1 MMYMSKKVLA
11 LAVALLLCV
20 CMVACGADNGDGGA
34 STTTTTS
41 ATTTTTT
48 QSDLETYKVT
58 VKTENGEPVVGVMVQ
73 LCKDLCV
80 PTVTDAN
87 GVATWQTAEDT
98 YKVSFLPNQ
107 TTLEAYT
114 VEENYYFDGDAKEMV
129 ITLKAA
135 E

>member
-1 MMYMSKKVLA
+1 MNTGKKLLA
-11 LAVALLLCV
+11 LAVALMLCV
-20 CMVACGADNGDGGA
+20 CMAACGADNGDGGA

-48 QSDLETYKVT
+48 QSAQEIYKVT
-58 VKTENGEPVVGVMVQ
+58 VKTENGEPVVGVLVQ
-73 LCKDLCV
+73 ICKDLCV

-87 GVATWQTAEDT
+87 GVATWQTVEDT

-107 TTLEAYT
+107 TTLEGYT

-135 E
+135 A

>member
-1 MMYMSKKVLA
+1 MMNTGKKIFA
-11 LAVALLLCV
+11 LAIALMLCV
-20 CMVACGADNGDGGA
+20 GAVACGADNGDGGA

-41 ATTTTTT
+41 AATTTTT
-48 QSDLETYKVT
+48 QSAQEIYKVT
-58 VKTENGEPVVGVMVQ
+58 VKTENGEPVVGVLVQ
-73 LCKDLCV
+73 ICKDQCM

-107 TTLEAYT
+107 TVLEGYT
-114 VEENYYFDGDAKEMV
+114 VEENYYFDGNAKEMV

-135 E
+135 A

>member
-1 MMYMSKKVLA
+1 MNTVKKLSVFCLVLCLTLCLTA
-11 LAVALLLCV
+11 CVA
-20 CMVACGADNGDGGA
+20 GGGEGTDGGSTTTTA
-34 STTTTTS
+34 STTTTTAS
-41 ATTTTTT
+41 NL
-48 QSDLETYKVT
+48 STYTVT
-58 VKTENGEPVVGVMVQ
+58 VKTESGEPMVGVMVQ
-73 LCKDLCV
+73 ICKDLCV

-87 GVATWQTAEDT
+87 GVATWQAVEDT

-107 TTLEAYT
+107 TTLEGYD

>member
-1 MMYMSKKVLA
+1 MNMVKKLSVFCLVLCLTLC
-11 LAVALLLCV
+11 LAACVA
-20 CMVACGADNGDGGA
+20 GGEDTDGGSTTTTA
-34 STTTTTS
+34 STTTTTAS
-41 ATTTTTT
+41 NL
-48 QSDLETYKVT
+48 STYTVT

-73 LCKDLCV
+73 ICKELCV

-87 GVATWQTAEDT
+87 GVATWQTVEDT

-107 TTLEAYT
+107 TTLEGYA

>member
-1 MMYMSKKVLA
+1 MNMVKKLSVFCLVLCLTLC
-11 LAVALLLCV
+11 LAACVA
-20 CMVACGADNGDGGA
+20 GSEDTDGGSTTTTA
-34 STTTTTS
+34 STTTTTAS
-41 ATTTTTT
+41 NL
-48 QSDLETYKVT
+48 STYTVT

-73 LCKDLCV
+73 ICKELCV

-87 GVATWQTAEDT
+87 GVATWQTVEDT

-107 TTLEAYT
+107 TTLEGYA

>member
-1 MMYMSKKVLA
+1 MNTVKKLSVFCLVLCLTLC
-11 LAVALLLCV
+11 LAACVA
-20 CMVACGADNGDGGA
+20 GGEDTDGGSTTTTA
-34 STTTTTS
+34 STTTTTAS
-41 ATTTTTT
+41 NL
-48 QSDLETYKVT
+48 STYTVT

-73 LCKDLCV
+73 ICKELCV

-87 GVATWQTAEDT
+87 GVATWQTVEDT

-107 TTLEAYT
+107 TALEGYA

>member
-1 MMYMSKKVLA
+1 MNMVKKLSVFCLVLCLTLC
-11 LAVALLLCV
+11 LAACVA
-20 CMVACGADNGDGGA
+20 GGGEDTDGGSTTTTA
-34 STTTTTS
+34 STTTTTAS
-41 ATTTTTT
+41 NL
-48 QSDLETYKVT
+48 STYTVT

-73 LCKDLCV
+73 ICKELCV

-87 GVATWQTAEDT
+87 GVATWQTVEDT

-107 TTLEAYT
+107 TTLEGYA

>member
-1 MMYMSKKVLA
+1 MNMVKKLSVFCLVLCLTLC
-11 LAVALLLCV
+11 LAACVA
-20 CMVACGADNGDGGA
+20 GGGEDTDGGSTTTTA
-34 STTTTTS
+34 STTTTTAS
-41 ATTTTTT
+41 NL
-48 QSDLETYKVT
+48 STYTVT

-73 LCKDLCV
+73 ICKELCV

-87 GVATWQTAEDT
+87 GVATWQTVEDT

-107 TTLEAYT
+107 TTLEGYA

-129 ITLKAA
+129 IALKAA

>member
-1 MMYMSKKVLA
+1 MMNTGKKIFA
-11 LAVALLLCV
+11 LAIALMLCV
-20 CMVACGADNGDGGA
+20 CAVACGADNGDGGA

-48 QSDLETYKVT
+48 QSAQEIYKVT
-58 VKTENGEPVVGVMVQ
+58 VKTENGEPVVGVLVQ
-73 LCKDLCV
+73 ICKDLCV

-87 GVATWQTAEDT
+87 GVATWQAAEDT

-107 TTLEAYT
+107 TVLEGYT
-114 VEENYYFDGDAKEMV
+114 VEENYYFDGNAKEMV

-135 E
+135 A